1 MRDLDKLGR
10 ILKKEILSLNR
21 HVPKRRKTLK
31 ELLEEKKPHV
41 IGLNGKRHRFKKN
54 ELKLIASILSP
65 EEYEKIK
72 LPIYLEM
79 GTSTSGIRIR
89 GKLES
94 RVILYVL
101 GKEKEI
107 DELKNKNEIYIYK
120 PELRIVRQKLP
131 TTTQYIFV
139 TKGV

>member
-1 MRDLDKLGR
+1 M
-10 ILKKEILSLNR
+10 KKKATCYWFKWE
-21 HVPKRRKTLK
+21 KTQ
-31 ELLEEKKPHV
+31 
-41 IGLNGKRHRFKKN
+41 IQKN